1 METTLLTRVV
11 LPVAIVVI
19 MFGLG
24 LTLAVQDFSRIAR
37 YPRPVALGLTF
48 QLAALPLVAYPV
60 VHLFGM
66 SPVLAMG
73 LMILALS
80 PAGATSNMISYLCR
94 GDLALAVTLT
104 ALSSLVTPF
113 TIPVL
118 GQFFMSRLMGTAT
131 VIALPIGP
139 TMVQLVLVTLAP
151 VAVGM
156 IVRRFAPGFAARTQ
170 QPLKV
175 LSLAFLFVV
184 IALVLVQNG
193 PKLPGF
199 FAATGLPA
207 LTLNVAA
214 LALGY
219 FGARAARIEQRQAIT
234 LGVEVGV
241 HNGTMALFV
250 TGTLLNNPE
259 MSIAPAIYSLIMFV
273 TAAAYGYLVNAR
285 RVQQADFA
293 DAQRSA

>member
-1 METTLLTRVV
+1 MEATLLTRVI

-24 LTLAVQDFSRIAR
+24 LTLAGQDFARVAR
-37 YPRPVALGLTF
+37 YPRAVALGLIF
-48 QLAALPLVAYPV
+48 QLAALPLVAYLV
-60 VHLFGM
+60 VRLFGM
-66 SPVLAMG
+66 SSVLAMG

-80 PAGATSNMISYLCR
+80 PAGATSNMISYLSK

-118 GQFFMSRLMGTAT
+118 GQFFMSRFMGTAT
-131 VIALPIGP
+131 VIALPVGP
-139 TMVQLVLVTLAP
+139 TVVQLVLVTLAP

-156 IVRRFAPGFAARTQ
+156 LIRRVAPGFAARTQ

-184 IALVLVQNG
+184 IVGVLVQNG

-214 LALGY
+214 LALGF
-219 FGARAARIEQRQAIT
+219 FGARAAGIERPQAIT

-273 TAAAYGYLVNAR
+273 TAAAYGYLVNAGR
-285 RVQQADFA
+285 GRQAELA
-293 DAQRSA
+293 RPTV

>member
-1 METTLLTRVV
+1 MEATLLTRVV
-11 LPVAIVVI
+11 LPVAIIVI

-24 LTLAVQDFSRIAR
+24 LTLAVQDFARIVR
-37 YPRPVALGLTF
+37 YPRAVVVGLTF
-48 QLAALPLVAYPV
+48 QLLVLPVVAYGI

-66 SPVLAMG
+66 APVLAMG
-73 LMILALS
+73 LMFLALS

-118 GQFFMSRLMGTAT
+118 GQFFMSRLMGSAT
-131 VIALPIGP
+131 ELALPIGA
-139 TMVQLVLVTLAP
+139 TILQLVLVTIAP
-151 VAVGM
+151 VAIGM
-156 IVRRFAPGFAARTQ
+156 LVRRSAPGFAARAQ

-175 LSLAFLFVV
+175 VSLAFLFLV
-184 IALVLVQNG
+184 IALVLIQQG
-193 PKLPGF
+193 ARLPEF

-207 LTLNVAA
+207 LALNVAA
-214 LALGY
+214 LALGF
-219 FGARAARIEQRQAIT
+219 FGALAARIERRQAIT
-234 LGVEVGV
+234 LGIEVGV

-250 TGTLLNNPE
+250 TGTLLRNPE

-285 RVQQADFA
+285 HSPEADL
-293 DAQRSA
+293 AQSAP

>member
-1 METTLLTRVV
+1 MEVSLLTRIV

-24 LTLAVQDFSRIAR
+24 LTLVVQDFGRIVR
-37 YPRPVALGLTF
+37 YPRAVALGLTF
-48 QLAALPLVAYPV
+48 QLAVLPVLAFLIVR
-60 VHLFGM
+60 LFGL

-80 PAGATSNMISYLCR
+80 PAGATSNMISYLAR

-113 TIPVL
+113 TIPVM
-118 GQFFMSRLMGTAT
+118 GQFFMSRFMGDATA
-131 VIALPIGP
+131 IALPIVR
-139 TMVQLVLVTLAP
+139 TILQLVLVTLAP

-156 IVRRFAPGFAARTQ
+156 VVRQLAPAFAARVEK
-170 QPLKV
+170 PLKV
-175 LSLAFLFVV
+175 VSLAFLFLV
-184 IALVLVQNG
+184 IALVCVQNG
-193 PKLPGF
+193 ARLPGF

-219 FGARAARIEQRQAIT
+219 FGGRAAGVERRQAIT
-234 LGVEVGV
+234 LGIEVGV

-250 TGTLLNNPE
+250 TGTLLASPE

-273 TAAAYGYLVNAR
+273 TAAAYGYLVNMGHGRQVPA
-285 RVQQADFA
+285 AGHGT
-293 DAQRSA
+293 

>member
-1 METTLLTRVV
+1 MEATLLTRFV

-24 LTLAVQDFSRIAR
+24 LTLAVQDFARVAR
-37 YPRPVALGLTF
+37 YPRAVALGLTL
-48 QLAALPLVAYPV
+48 QLAALPLVAYV
-60 VHLFGM
+60 VVRLFGM

-80 PAGATSNMISYLCR
+80 PAGATSNMISYLSK

-113 TIPVL
+113 TIPLL
-118 GQFFMSRLMGTAT
+118 GQFFMSRFMGSAT

-139 TMVQLVLVTLAP
+139 TVVQLVLVTLAP

-156 IVRRFAPGFAARTQ
+156 LVRRLAPGVAARTQ
-170 QPLKV
+170 QPVKV
-175 LSLAFLFVV
+175 LSLAFLFIV
-184 IALVLVQNG
+184 IVGVCVQNG

-214 LALGY
+214 LALGF
-219 FGARAARIEQRQAIT
+219 FGARAAGIERRQAIT

-250 TGTLLNNPE
+250 TGTLLNNPA

-273 TAAAYGYLVNAR
+273 TAAAYGYLVNAGR
-285 RVQQADFA
+285 RQQAEL
-293 DAQRSA
+293 AQPTT

>member
-1 METTLLTRVV
+1 MELTLLTRVV

-24 LTLAVQDFSRIAR
+24 LTLAVQDFDRVAR
-37 YPRPVALGLTF
+37 YPRAVALGLTL
-48 QLAALPLVAYPV
+48 QLVALPLAAYV
-60 VHLFGM
+60 VVSLFGM

-80 PAGATSNMISYLCR
+80 PAGATSNMISYLCK

-118 GQFFMSRLMGTAT
+118 GQVFMSRLMGSAT
-131 VIALPIGP
+131 VIALPIGQ
-139 TMVQLVLVTLAP
+139 TILQLVLVTLAP

-156 IVRRFAPGFAARTQ
+156 FVRRLAPGFAARVEK
-170 QPLKV
+170 PLKV
-175 LSLAFLFVV
+175 LSLVFLFVV

-193 PKLPGF
+193 PKLAGF

-207 LTLNVAA
+207 LTLNVLA

-219 FGARAARIEQRQAIT
+219 FGARAARIERPQAIT

-250 TGTLLNNPE
+250 TGTVLNSPE

-273 TAAAYGYLVNAR
+273 TPVGYGYLVNANR
-285 RVQQADFA
+285 GGSTSPAGA
-293 DAQRSA
+293 